1 MSDSLGRPGQADEPM
16 SWRLDPAA
24 VEPVEALRYLA
35 GEDRFEIV
43 VPADANI
50 AADTVG
56 RHAAGPRAHRTALLF
71 EDSDGTV
78 RRTTY
83 AELDDAAT
91 RFAVTLASLGVGR
104 QATVAVHSVQR
115 PETVIAHLGIYK
127 LGAIA
132 VTVSPLTGPDTMRH
146 ILNDCGARVIV
157 THDSAWDRL
166 RSHRSGLNR
175 LEHVIAAGDAGD
187 GELRFADCLEAD
199 ASGFAPATT
208 RSEDPALLIYT
219 SGSTG
224 MPKGILHAHRIL
236 HALNA
241 TIELF
246 YDLELREPDLVLW
259 TAADWAWMGGLNDV
273 VYPALTYGH
282 TLAITQRRY
291 DPAEALD
298 FMARHG
304 VTHIL
309 LTPTALKRLVQVPE
323 SRRRGSLRLRVVF
336 TGGEPLPG
344 ETHRAL
350 TRRFGV
356 VCNEGYGMTEVNQ
369 MIGNCQKLRPIRP
382 GSMGWDFPGHRVAL
396 VDDQG
401 REVADGE
408 VGEIVIGADDP
419 TLFLGY
425 FGRPD
430 LTERMRLGADWVR
443 TGDLA
448 RRDEDGYYWYQG
460 RNDDLIKSAGY
471 RIGPV
476 EVEEALLEH
485 PAVADA
491 GVIGVPDAGERGM
504 LVKAFVRPAEGESP
518 SDALADALKAHVRE
532 RIGAYKQP
540 RLVAFVD
547 ALPTTSTGK
556 VSRAELR
563 RQHRMHGHG
572 A

>member
-1 MSDSLGRPGQADEPM
+1 MA
-16 SWRLDPAA
+16 WRLDPAA
-24 VEPVEALRYLA
+24 VEQVEGLRYVE
-35 GEDRFEIV
+35 GEGRFKIV
-43 VPADANI
+43 VPEAANI

-56 RHAAGPRAHRTALLF
+56 RYAAGLDADHVALLF
-71 EDSDGTV
+71 EDSRGTV
-78 RRTTY
+78 HRTTY
-83 AELDDAAT
+83 AELDEAAT
-91 RFAVTLASLGVGR
+91 RFAVKLASLGIEQR
-104 QATVAVHSVQR
+104 ATVAVHSVQR

-132 VTVSPLTGPDTMRH
+132 TTISPLTGPDTMRH
-146 ILNDCGARVIV
+146 VLNDCGARAIV
-157 THDSAWDRL
+157 TYDSAWDPL
-166 RSHRSGLNR
+166 RPRRSELNC
-175 LEHVIAAGDAGD
+175 LEHVIVAGDARN
-187 GELRFADCLEAD
+187 GEFRFAECLEED
-199 ASGFAPATT
+199 IGGFVPAST

-236 HALNA
+236 PALNA

-246 YDLELREPDLVLW
+246 YNLELRERGLVLW

-273 VYPALTYGH
+273 VYTALAYGH
-282 TLAITQRRY
+282 TLAITQQRY
-291 DPAEALD
+291 APDRALE

-323 SRRRGSLRLRVVF
+323 ARRPHDLRLRVIF
-336 TGGEPLPG
+336 TGGEPLPA

-350 TRRFGV
+350 TDRFGV

-369 MIGNCQKLRPIRP
+369 MIGNCQRLRPIRP
-382 GSMGWDFPGHRVAL
+382 GSMGWDFPGHRAAL
-396 VDDQG
+396 VDEQG

-408 VGEIVIGADDP
+408 VGEIVVAADDP

-430 LTERMRLGADWVR
+430 LTERMRLGTDWMR

-460 RNDDLIKSAGY
+460 RNDDLIKSAGF

-476 EVEEALLEH
+476 EVEDALLAH
-485 PAVADA
+485 HAVVDA
-491 GVIGVPDAGERGM
+491 GVIGVPDVGDRGM
-504 LVKAFVRPAEGESP
+504 IVKAFVRLAEGESP
-518 SDALADALKAHVRE
+518 SDALAEALRAHVRE

-540 RLVAFVD
+540 RRIAFVD
-547 ALPTTSTGK
+547 TLPTTSTGK
-556 VSRAELR
+556 ISRSELR
-563 RQHRMHGHG
+563 RQDRSSGRDG
-572 A
+572 

>member
-1 MSDSLGRPGQADEPM
+1 MSDATDRPGKGGRATG
-16 SWRLDPAA
+16 WRLDPAA
-24 VEPVEALRYLA
+24 VAQVEALRYLA

-43 VPADANI
+43 VPEHANI

-56 RHAAGPRAHRTALLF
+56 RHAAGPRAHHAALLF
-71 EDSDGTV
+71 EDADGGV
-78 RRTTY
+78 HRTTY
-83 AELDDAAT
+83 AGLDEAAT
-91 RFAVTLASLGVGR
+91 RFAVKLASLGVGR
-104 QATVAVHSVQR
+104 EATVAVHSVQR
-115 PETVIAHLGIYK
+115 PETVIAHLAVYK

-132 VTVSPLTGPDTMRH
+132 ATISPLTGPDTMRH

-157 THDSAWDRL
+157 THGSAWDRL
-166 RSHRSGLNR
+166 RSHRGEWRS
-175 LEHVIAAGDAGD
+175 LEHVIVAGAAGT
-187 GELRFADCLEAD
+187 GELRFAVCLEED
-199 ASGFAPATT
+199 TSGFAPART

-224 MPKGILHAHRIL
+224 MPKGILHGHRIL

-246 YDLELREPDLVLW
+246 YDLELRNPDLVLW
-259 TAADWAWMGGLNDV
+259 TGADWAWMGGLNDV
-273 VYPALTYGH
+273 VFPALTYGH
-282 TLAITQRRY
+282 TLAISQQRY
-291 DPAEALD
+291 DPGAALE

-323 SRRRGSLRLRVVF
+323 SRRPADLRLRVVF

-350 TRRFGV
+350 TRLFGV

-369 MIGNCQKLRPIRP
+369 MIGNCRKLRPIRP
-382 GSMGWDFPGHRVAL
+382 GSMGWGFPGHRVAL

-401 REVADGE
+401 REVPDGE
-408 VGEIVIGADDP
+408 VGEIVIGAGDP

-430 LTERMRLGADWVR
+430 LTESMRLGADWVR
-443 TGDLA
+443 TRDLA

-491 GVIGVPDAGERGM
+491 GVIGVPDYGDRGM
-504 LVKAFVRPAEGESP
+504 LVKAFVRLAAGESP
-518 SDALADALKAHVRE
+518 GDALADALKAHVRE

-540 RLVAFVD
+540 RLVTFVD

-556 VSRAELR
+556 ISRAELR
-563 RQHRMHGHG
+563 RRDRKRGHG
-572 A
+572 L